1 MRVICK
7 FILTERSRHT
17 GLKLTA
23 IFLLRTGGLTI
34 DVERIS
40 IEQLLA
46 LHMMANS
53 LKEKS
58 EFYADVYAAMSEL
71 IERREAAGELK

>member
-1 MRVICK
+1 M
-7 FILTERSRHT
+7 
-17 GLKLTA
+17 
-23 IFLLRTGGLTI
+23 

-40 IEQLLA
+40 GIQLLA

-58 EFYADVYAAMSEL
+58 EFYADVYAAVSEL
-71 IERREAAGELK
+71 IDRRKASGEWRGLADDGRT